1 MGEGGGQL
9 MDFFAWHLVVDAVLV
24 TGIVSWIIFKNKSKK
39 VD

>member
-1 MGEGGGQL
+1 

-24 TGIVSWIIFKNKSKK
+24 AGVVSWIIFKNKSKK